1 MSQYFCFYLIAFKS
15 YFVLDDIVS
24 SSSSMC
30 CVVVSILDVGAAM
43 LLIVNRLIRHLFCYS
58 LLSSERNL

>member
-15 YFVLDDIVS
+15 YFVPDDIVS

-30 CVVVSILDVGAAM
+30 CAVVSVLDVGAAM
-43 LLIVNRLIRHLFCYS
+43 LLIVKRLIRHLFCCS
-58 LLSSERNL
+58 LLSWEGNL